1 MKKTFFINLHFF
13 VYGRNIH
20 SSYPF
25 HRYEQSPSSSHSCA
39 LFVAMVSMV
48 SEVGVVS
55 EVGMVGVV
63 CKVSVVSIMSVV

>member
-20 SSYPF
+20 SSYLF

-39 LFVAMVSMV
+39 LFVVLVS
-48 SEVGVVS
+48 VVS

-63 CKVSVVSIMSVV
+63 RKVSVVSLMSVV

>member
-48 SEVGVVS
+48 SEVG
-55 EVGMVGVV
+55 MVGVV
-63 CKVSVVSIMSVV
+63 RKVSVVSIMSVV